1 MLLVNMLPYVPF
13 WKGKCRLCTKCCL
26 QHPRPRPIVHWA
38 EKISPKWSIFRTF
51 SSSVLR
57 SFTYFTEKKN
67 KTSSTYPLAVV
78 MVRWQLSNCLISSPR
93 EPYRSSSH
101 KSQCTHRKNVSVHKK
116 RWTAISLIHSSTF
129 ESVTHSKGFWGRKQ
143 RDYCSLWPKHIIYE
157 ERCTR
162 NYSPLIATYT
172 SHGKHSKT

>member
-1 MLLVNMLPYVPF
+1 MSLVYMLPIVPL
-13 WKGKCRLCTKCCL
+13 WKCKCRLCKKCCL
-26 QHPRPRPIVHWA
+26 QHPRPRPIAHGP

-57 SFTYFTEKKN
+57 SFTCFTEKKN
-67 KTSSTYPLAVV
+67 KTSSTYPLAV
-78 MVRWQLSNCLISSPR
+78 MVRWQLSNCLIFSPR

-116 RWTAISLIHSSTF
+116 RWTSICWIHSNTF
-129 ESVTHSKGFWGRKQ
+129 ESVTHSKVFLDRKQ
-143 RDYCSLWPKHIIYE
+143 TDYCSLRPKHIIYE

-162 NYSPLIATYT
+162 NYLPLIATYT